1 MAPNRLA
8 SELSPYLIQHAGNPV
23 DWFPWGDEAFALA
36 RSKDKPVFL
45 SIGYSSC
52 HWCHVMARECF
63 EDHEVA
69 SRMNAAF
76 INIKVDREE
85 LPHID
90 AVYMQACQLLTG
102 SGGWPLSVI
111 MTPDRLPFFAAT
123 FLPKHTR
130 QGTMGMMEL
139 IDAVERLWREKKDR
153 VASEAAEIS
162 RLVRRV
168 SEVRPGGDLD
178 PRLLDKAFEE
188 LHARF
193 DPVFGGFGT
202 APKFPM
208 PQTIMLLLRYSC
220 RTGSREALDMAVKT
234 LDAMRSGGIHDHVG
248 AGFHRYATDRQ
259 WLVPHFE
266 KMLYDQALLALAYT
280 EAFQVTGR
288 DDFGQTARDT
298 LDYVLRDLRTDEG
311 LFAGAEDA
319 DSEGGEGRFYLW
331 TERELRSVLDEAS
344 LDLAREAFGLKEEG
358 NVPGEHGL
366 TIIHLTQEASSLAGR
381 LGMTTEELTHRMR
394 QVLADLRAARAQ
406 RQRPFRDTKALTD
419 WNGLMVAALAR
430 AGAVLRRTDYLSAAM
445 HAADFIL
452 ENMAVKGRLRHVFM
466 NGQPS
471 VDGGLDD
478 YAFLT
483 WGLIELYE
491 ATFETRYL
499 ETAAS
504 FTSTLVTHF
513 SDPSAGGFFTTAD
526 DTEVPMGR
534 TRTAYDNALPSGNSV
549 AMLNLVRLAGLQGD
563 HGLREQAMELGR
575 AFSVSIGQA
584 PSAHAFMLCGLDALT
599 GPAMEVVIAGD
610 PAREDTRAMIEAVRS
625 RFLPQ
630 ASILLAPE
638 AAGGGSNPLLQ
649 GKTPV
654 NGRAAAYVCRG
665 STCLEP
671 VTDPEKLLESLR

>member
-1 MAPNRLA
+1 
-8 SELSPYLIQHAGNPV
+8 
-23 DWFPWGDEAFALA
+23 
-36 RSKDKPVFL
+36 
-45 SIGYSSC
+45 
-52 HWCHVMARECF
+52 
-63 EDHEVA
+63 
-69 SRMNAAF
+69 
-76 INIKVDREE
+76 
-85 LPHID
+85 
-90 AVYMQACQLLTG
+90 
-102 SGGWPLSVI
+102 
-111 MTPDRLPFFAAT
+111 
-123 FLPKHTR
+123 
-130 QGTMGMMEL
+130 
-139 IDAVERLWREKKDR
+139 
-153 VASEAAEIS
+153 
-162 RLVRRV
+162 
-168 SEVRPGGDLD
+168 
-178 PRLLDKAFEE
+178 
-188 LHARF
+188 
-193 DPVFGGFGT
+193 
-202 APKFPM
+202 
-208 PQTIMLLLRYSC
+208 
-220 RTGSREALDMAVKT
+220 MAVKT